1 MIERLQTVWRTVL
14 PFTWNSA
21 RPEGKILRSFERAV
35 ISSIEY
41 GVTSKCTSV
50 LDSHY
55 FSTRRTYICV
65 CVWNTRYETAIDL
78 YTQYM
83 YSYIYIYIYI
93 YIYLISLIKFISVLL
108 LNGGTRCRSWL
119 RHCAT
124 SRKVAG
130 SIPDDVT
137 GIFHWHNPSIRIMV
151 LELTQPL
158 TEKSK
163 EYQEYFLGLKA
174 ASA

>member
-83 YSYIYIYIYI
+83 YSYIYIYIHLYLFNISYKI
-93 YIYLISLIKFISVLL
+93 YISFIIEWGHTVSQLVEA
-108 LNGGTRCRSWL
+108 L
-119 RHCAT
+119 RYKSEGRRFN
-124 SRKVAG
+124 SRWC
-130 SIPDDVT
+130 
-137 GIFHWHNPSIRIMV
+137 HWNFS
-151 LELTQPL
+151 LTQSFHPHYGPGVD
-158 TEKSK
+158 SASNRK
-163 EYQEYFLGLKA
+163 E
-174 ASA
+174 